1 VMITCL
7 GHVTWLWSVHMGC
20 ALLRGQRSIRGS
32 FPVKSPKIFK
42 NSYLLCLISDE
53 FKYKSCDLALVG
65 AHVMVTDWVS
75 KVIKGSF
82 PVKV

>member
-1 VMITCL
+1 MS
-7 GHVTWLWSVHMGC
+7 WSCYLTLISAYGVCFVKG
-20 ALLRGQRSIRGS
+20 SKVIKGS

-42 NSYLLCLISDE
+42 NSYLVCLISDE

-65 AHVMVTDWVS
+65 AHLMVTDCVS

>member
-1 VMITCL
+1 MS
-7 GHVTWLWSVHMGC
+7 WSCYLTLVSASVVCSVKGSKVIK
-20 ALLRGQRSIRGS
+20 RS

-65 AHVMVTDWVS
+65 AHVVVTDWES